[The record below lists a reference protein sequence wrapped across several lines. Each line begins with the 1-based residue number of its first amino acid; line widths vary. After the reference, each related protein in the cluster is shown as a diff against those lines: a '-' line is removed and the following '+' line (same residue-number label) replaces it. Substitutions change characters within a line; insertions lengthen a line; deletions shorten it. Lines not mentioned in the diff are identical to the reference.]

1 MKQRL
6 FAMLLALAMLLAAVP
21 AGAAGGDAA
30 AAAAGSK
37 LIAFTFDDG
46 PSPHTAGL
54 LDGLKARGAHATFF
68 MTGVNGG
75 SGIVNQSAVLTR
87 MRDEGHQLA
96 NHTYSHIVPFNA
108 QSASTIS
115 SQVSRVE
122 QLLFQ
127 YMGGSYTDMVRTPGG
142 ALGITVQNN
151 VPAPIINWSV
161 DTLDWKYRNADT
173 VYNNIISGARDGAIV
188 LLHDLY
194 PTSIQ
199 GALRAIDTLKAQ
211 GYECVTVAELLR
223 RRGIT
228 PVNGRSYT
236 SAPPAGVNLLAY
248 SAPVISSSTGTS
260 GVQVTFTSANAGVPL
275 YYTTNGTIPHLGSTR
290 YTGPVT
296 ITQDTTFTAAGIDQ
310 YGTRTPVTVQTVAG
324 MPRAAAPAVSYQ
336 NGLLTLTTSTPGAQ
350 IYYTTDGSQ
359 PTAADT
365 LYTSGFVPATTTKCI
380 AVRDGY
386 LDSPVVTCTLTAYGR
401 LFTDVAADAW
411 YYTAVGEAVGQGLMN
426 GTDPY
431 AFSPDTAM
439 SRSMMAA
446 VLYGMAGRP
455 AAAGGS
461 AFSDVPEG
469 AWYADAVQWASG
481 AGIVTGMGDGTF
493 APDAAVTREQMA
505 VFLYRYAQALEQD
518 VTVDGDPLAGFADA
532 DTVSAYAVDALRWAA
547 GTGLINGTDSVT
559 LSPRGGATRAQ
570 TAAILIRFA
579 EHTR

>member
-142 ALGITVQNN
+142 ALSITVQNN

-236 SAPPAGVNLLAY
+236 SAPPAGVNLPAY
-248 SAPVISSSTGTS
+248 SAPVISSSTGTD
-260 GVQVTFTSANAGVPL
+260 GVQVTLSSANAGVPL
-275 YYTTNGTIPHLGSTR
+275 
-290 YTGPVT
+290 
-296 ITQDTTFTAAGIDQ
+296 
-310 YGTRTPVTVQTVAG
+310 
-324 MPRAAAPAVSYQ
+324 
-336 NGLLTLTTSTPGAQ
+336 
-350 IYYTTDGSQ
+350 
-359 PTAADT
+359 
-365 LYTSGFVPATTTKCI
+365 
-380 AVRDGY
+380 
-386 LDSPVVTCTLTAYGR
+386 
-401 LFTDVAADAW
+401 
-411 YYTAVGEAVGQGLMN
+411 
-426 GTDPY
+426 
-431 AFSPDTAM
+431 
-439 SRSMMAA
+439 
-446 VLYGMAGRP
+446 
-455 AAAGGS
+455 
-461 AFSDVPEG
+461 
-469 AWYADAVQWASG
+469 
-481 AGIVTGMGDGTF
+481 
-493 APDAAVTREQMA
+493 
-505 VFLYRYAQALEQD
+505 
-518 VTVDGDPLAGFADA
+518 
-532 DTVSAYAVDALRWAA
+532 
-547 GTGLINGTDSVT
+547 
-559 LSPRGGATRAQ
+559 
-570 TAAILIRFA
+570 
-579 EHTR
+579 